1 MSPPAIALSLTSF
14 EIIGKNLFTGY
25 IGLKL
30 IPPHIVPQCKMIHVM
45 GVLPRFF
52 ISCLLFKKIYELK

>member
-25 IGLKL
+25 IGRKL

-52 ISCLLFKKIYELK
+52 YFLFIIQKNI